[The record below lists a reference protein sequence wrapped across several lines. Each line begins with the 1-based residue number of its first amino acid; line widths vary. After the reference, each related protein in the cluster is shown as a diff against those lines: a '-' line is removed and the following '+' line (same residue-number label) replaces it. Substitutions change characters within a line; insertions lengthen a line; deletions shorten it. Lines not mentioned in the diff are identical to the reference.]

1 MAEKDGELGPD
12 VSRRTGTKEMSSN
25 VRLDEMN
32 LLVAV
37 RSPGL
42 AGASPASS
50 TYGEEWR
57 STPGKR
63 RRRGGRPRSSLRDAP
78 AHRERVDAV
87 GKVGGRTERPEYS
100 PERGGRRRE
109 SATLAL
115 ILGILG
121 RFLVTRGRG
130 GRRGVED
137 AVGRV
142 RGWPE
147 RRHPGEVVAVVV
159 KLVCLSLNFD

>member
-1 MAEKDGELGPD
+1 MGELGRAHGRGECA
-12 VSRRTGTKEMSSN
+12 SLQGTTNERSWHRETTRERT
-25 VRLDEMN
+25 
-32 LLVAV
+32 
-37 RSPGL
+37 
-42 AGASPASS
+42 S
-50 TYGEEWR
+50 TSTCGEDRR

-63 RRRGGRPRSSLRDAP
+63 RRRGGRPRSNLRDAP

-115 ILGILG
+115 ILGVLG